1 MKKSKI
7 AISLEKPLLDL
18 IDSKVDGSIIRSRSQ
33 AIEYFLN
40 KGLSEYSVTN
50 AVILLKG
57 DHQKY
62 SLQEIKGTS
71 LIQRQ
76 LSMLSKAG
84 IKKVF
89 IVTQRTKEIS
99 KLLNA
104 VADSPVEVEVI
115 EKEVKGNTQ
124 ALNAV
129 RDKLEKSSFVVM
141 SGDILNDF
149 DLSRMIKKHLES
161 DKLATM
167 GLMTR
172 EKTSEYGAAVMSG
185 DLIIDFEEQPKTAQ
199 THVVNAGIYIF
210 KPEAFELMDAPSLE
224 RDVFPKLARINQLV
238 GYFTHGEYIH
248 LEEQEWTSLQ

>member
-33 AIEYFLN
+33 AIEYFLR
-40 KGLSEYSVTN
+40 KGLSGHSVTN

-62 SLQEIKGTS
+62 SLMEIKGTT
-71 LIQRQ
+71 LIKRQ
-76 LSMLSKAG
+76 LLILGDAG

-89 IVTQRTKEIS
+89 IVTQRTRDIS
-99 KLLNA
+99 KLLNE
-104 VADSPVEVEVI
+104 VADASMDVEVI

-124 ALNAV
+124 ALLAV
-129 RDKLEKSSFVVM
+129 RDQLGKTSFVVL

-149 DLSRMIKKHLES
+149 DLAGMIKKYLDS
-161 DKLATM
+161 GKLAAM
-167 GLMTR
+167 GLMSR
-172 EKTSEYGAAVMSG
+172 EKPSEYGAAIMSG
-185 DLIIDFEEQPKTAQ
+185 DLIIDFEENPKSAKS
-199 THVVNAGIYIF
+199 HVVNAGIYIF
-210 KPEAFELMDAPSLE
+210 KPEAFELMDSPSLE
-224 RDVFPKLARINQLV
+224 KNVFPKLARINQLI

-248 LEEQEWTSLQ
+248 MEER